1 MTFRRLG
8 QAMRSV
14 VAVFDLR
21 DMHFYG
27 GLAVAMIGG
36 WRLSPAW
43 TLITAGITLALVG
56 LWQGGKR

>member
-1 MTFRRLG
+1 ML
-8 QAMRSV
+8 AV
-14 VAVFDLR
+14 IAVFDLR
-21 DMHFYG
+21 DLHFYG
-27 GLAVAMIGG
+27 GLALAMIGG